1 MNPCDVTFNQPHD
14 SEIPIEAVF
23 AGTLC
28 LMSCCMQTGS
38 MMYIPKLIDN
48 LDVIASIESA
58 SAEMRA
64 VCRKLSCHWQNVLDA
79 HQQSE
84 MNDQRKPMVVD
95 QKSQLH

>member
-1 MNPCDVTFNQPHD
+1 MNPCDVNFNQPQ
-14 SEIPIEAVF
+14 EVEVPIEAVF

-38 MMYIPKLIDN
+38 MMYIPKLINN
-48 LDVIASIESA
+48 LDVLAGITSA

-79 HQQSE
+79 HEHSQ
-84 MNDQRKPMVVD
+84 MNDQ
-95 QKSQLH
+95 SQPLVAHQNNQVH